1 MDNILRLE
9 HISKSFGG
17 IEVLHDISL
26 SVKKGE
32 IHSIIGEN
40 GAGKSTLMKIIGGV
54 YIANRGTVF
63 KNEEAVNPKNPLEAI
78 ASGIGTVH
86 QELSIADNLTVAQ
99 NILAGYEPVNRLG
112 FINNKKLIQQ
122 TGKILR
128 DLGLDIDPAEKAG
141 NLSIGMQQ
149 IIEIAKVIS
158 RDIDVL
164 ILDEPTSSLSEK
176 EIRHLFKLLFSLKQQ
191 KNITILFISHKLSEV
206 TEISD
211 RVTVLRDGCL
221 IGTLNREDIKIPV
234 IINMMIG
241 RDLDISKSMQSQTSR
256 TKNILEVRNLTGRT
270 RKFKN
275 ISFSVMNYEILG
287 LFGLIGSGRTEIAN
301 AIIGADK
308 LEGGEVWYLGR
319 RVFFRSPRQAIK
331 NGVCYLTED
340 RKEMGL
346 FLTKPLTD
354 NIVASV
360 LDKFTR
366 KNGTINKVAV
376 EQVSREYIDRLNIQ
390 PPELYKH
397 LLNFSGGNQQ
407 KVLLAKALI
416 AKPRVLIVDEPT
428 RGVDIGAKNTIHQI
442 LRSLAETGIA
452 IIMISSELPEVLQLS
467 DRIAV
472 MHEGTLKGILVNKNL
487 TEGEILSI
495 AFKEGEALHVE

>member
-1 MDNILRLE
+1 ME

-17 IEVLHDISL
+17 VEVLHDVSL
-26 SVKKGE
+26 AIKRGE

-54 YIANRGTVF
+54 YTANRGTVF
-63 KNEEAVNPKNPLEAI
+63 KNNDAINPKNPLEAI
-78 ASGIGTVH
+78 ANGIGTVH

-99 NILAGYEPVNRLG
+99 NMLAGYEPVNRLG

-122 TGKILR
+122 TGKILQG
-128 DLGLDIDPAEKAG
+128 LGLDIDPAEKAC

-149 IIEIAKVIS
+149 VIEIAKVIS

-176 EIRHLFKLLFSLKQQ
+176 EIRHLFKLLYSLKQE

-221 IGTLNREDIKIPV
+221 IGTLDREDMTIPV

-241 RDLDISKSMQSQTSR
+241 RDLDISKSMQSQTGR
-256 TKNILEVRNLTGRT
+256 TKNILEVRNLTSRAK
-270 RKFKN
+270 KFKN
-275 ISFSVMNYEILG
+275 ISFSVMDYEILG
-287 LFGLIGSGRTEIAN
+287 LFGLIGSGRTEIAHT
-301 AIIGADK
+301 IIGADK
-308 LEGGEVWYLGR
+308 SDGGEILYLGKQS
-319 RVFFRSPRQAIK
+319 VFKSPRQAVQKGI
-331 NGVCYLTED
+331 CYLTED
-340 RKEMGL
+340 RKGMGL

-360 LDKFTR
+360 LDTFT
-366 KNGTINKVAV
+366 KKTGTIDKTAV
-376 EQVSREYIDRLNIQ
+376 EQVSREYIDKLNIQ

-407 KVLLAKALI
+407 KVLLAKALMT
-416 AKPRVLIVDEPT
+416 KPKVLIVDEPT
-428 RGVDIGAKNTIHQI
+428 RGVDVGAKDTIHQI
-442 LRSLAETGIA
+442 LRNLAETGIA
-452 IIMISSELPEVLQLS
+452 IIMISSELPEILQLS
-467 DRIAV
+467 DRVAV
-472 MHEGTLKGILVNKNL
+472 MHEGSLKGILVNKNL
-487 TEGEILSI
+487 TESKILSV
-495 AFKEGEALHVE
+495 AFEEGEVLHVE